1 MFKYSRLFS
10 SLMPTPL
17 SRTELRAWFRLAG
30 GMRSLLNALDR
41 QLRDEAGMTHDDYE
55 ILSRLHRAPDRILR
69 MSGLARD
76 VGFSPSRLSH
86 AVNRMEEAGWISRR
100 PTQADRRGTEAIL
113 TEFGARV
120 VEEASPA
127 HLALVRRLIF
137 DVVGGDRAG
146 AMSDAMDEIGRAARG
161 ETT

>member
-1 MFKYSRLFS
+1 
-10 SLMPTPL
+10 MPAPL

-55 ILSRLHRAPDRILR
+55 ILSRLHRANDRTLR

-86 AVNRMEEAGWISRR
+86 AVSRMEAAGWITRT
-100 PTQADRRGTEAIL
+100 PCLDDRRGTDATL
-113 TEFGARV
+113 TDLGAKV
-120 VEEASPA
+120 VEQASPA
-127 HLALVRRLIF
+127 HLALVQSLIF
-137 DVVGGDRAG
+137 DVVGRERAG
-146 AMSDAMDEIGRAARG
+146 ITAESMDEIGRAARG
-161 ETT
+161 ET